1 MYPHPLSGRRPR
13 SRAAIAVI
21 VAAGLTLAACG
32 DDETTDTTLETL
44 AGDESA
50 EVTETETE
58 TGTETGDETEGD
70 KIEATASENIVEV
83 AVATDWLS
91 TLVAALQAADLVG
104 TLEGPGPFTVFAPDD
119 DAFAA
124 LPEGVLDALLLPENR
139 DILVEVLTYHVLPA
153 SVFAE
158 EVTDGEAATVQGDT
172 VTLSTAG
179 GVTVNGAAVKVP
191 DVLASNGVIH
201 VIDTVL
207 LPPGID
213 IDALVA
219 G

>member
-1 MYPHPLSGRRPR
+1 MHPNPLSTSGRISRPR
-13 SRAAIAVI
+13 AAVALV

-50 EVTETETE
+50 EVTEADSGTATET
-58 TGTETGDETEGD
+58 D

-83 AVATDWLS
+83 AVATEWLS
-91 TLVAALQAADLVG
+91 TLVAALEAADLVG

-124 LPEGVLDALLLPENR
+124 LPEGVLEALLLPENQ
-139 DILVEVLTYHVLPA
+139 DVLIEVLTYHVLPA

-158 EVTDGEAATVQGDT
+158 EVTDGEVATVQGDV
-172 VTLSTAG
+172 VTLSTAD

-207 LPPGID
+207 LPPGLD
-213 IDALVA
+213 VDALVA